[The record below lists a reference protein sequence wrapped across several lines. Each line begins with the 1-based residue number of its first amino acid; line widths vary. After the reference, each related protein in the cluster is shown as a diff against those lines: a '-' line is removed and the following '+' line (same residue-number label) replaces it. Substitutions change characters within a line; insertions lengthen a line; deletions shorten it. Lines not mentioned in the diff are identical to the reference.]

1 MSQRKVDICHGSWQI
16 MTKKMSLVDN
26 LDKLPY
32 ENWGFTQGQ
41 MANKLQSQNSNF
53 APYDFTVSAL

>member
-26 LDKLPY
+26 LDKLTY
-32 ENWGFTQGQ
+32 EELRFYPR
-41 MANKLQSQNSNF
+41 SNGE
-53 APYDFTVSAL
+53 

>member
-1 MSQRKVDICHGSWQI
+1 

-41 MANKLQSQNSNF
+41 MAVKLQSQNLTSL
-53 APYDFTVSAL
+53 TISLSLLCKQW